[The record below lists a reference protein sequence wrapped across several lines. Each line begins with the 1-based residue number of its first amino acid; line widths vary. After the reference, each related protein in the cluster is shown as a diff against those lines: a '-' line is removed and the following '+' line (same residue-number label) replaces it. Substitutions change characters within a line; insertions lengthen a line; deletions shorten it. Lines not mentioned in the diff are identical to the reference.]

1 MQNKQDKTEEEKHV
15 NKWIAK
21 LNCSDSNWINGD
33 KLSKGKT
40 ADIINDKLK
49 IAIELKREKG
59 QSLDNTPGNL
69 EKISNRLDD
78 YFKLS
83 NEKFINYPE
92 FKTLLLI
99 ELKTCIDTAILSMQG
114 IQSLHINNGELIGK
128 SLRNNQL
135 YTKTNNIGGIILWPA
150 PENFLSKNCYYFINP
165 KSSTEKQ
172 LSLAEVK
179 TIFNNNFI
187 LSK

>member
-15 NKWIAK
+15 NKWIAR

-59 QSLDNTPGNL
+59 QSLDNTHGNL

-99 ELKTCIDTAILSMQG
+99 ELKTCIDTAILSMEG

-135 YTKTNNIGGIILWPA
+135 YTKISYCNN
-150 PENFLSKNCYYFINP
+150 YFIAQQTQDKTRILITNLLHKTP
-165 KSSTEKQ
+165 KLLQ
-172 LSLAEVK
+172 L
-179 TIFNNNFI
+179 F
-187 LSK
+187 